1 MSVEFV
7 DTNVLVYAH
16 ESGAGAKHRQA
27 VELLERLFE
36 DQTGAVS
43 IQVLSEFYVIA
54 TKKLGMKAQE
64 AEEVVADLGSWTIHR
79 PAHADLLRASRIHR
93 QHKVSWWDALI
104 VNSAL
109 ELGCSVLWS
118 EDLASGH
125 RFGGLT
131 IRNPFV
137 S

>member
-16 ESGAGAKHRQA
+16 QGGAGAKHRIA

-36 DQTGAVS
+36 DQSGAIS
-43 IQVLSEFYVIA
+43 IQVLSEFYITA
-54 TKKLGMKAQE
+54 TKKLGMKALE
-64 AEEVVADLGSWTIHR
+64 AEEIVADLGSWTIHR

-104 VNSAL
+104 ISSAS
-109 ELGCSVLWS
+109 ELGCAVLWS
-118 EDLASGH
+118 EDLAAGR
-125 RFGGLT
+125 RFGSLS
-131 IRNPFV
+131 IRNPFA
-137 S
+137 